1 MHTPEQLAYIKKH
14 RLIALTTD
22 ADPLYLTRPHG
33 AVTVSRA
40 MELDAVFAAYWAA
53 RRAKTPNDHRLW
65 DNDVSN
71 DFSVRN
77 EKMID
82 DFGCGQF

>member
-1 MHTPEQLAYIKKH
+1 MHTPEQLAYIAKH
-14 RLIALTTD
+14 KLAALTNYV
-22 ADPLYLTRPHG
+22 DPLYLSTVHG

-40 MELDAVFAAYWAA
+40 MELDRVYAAYWAA
-53 RRAKTPNDHRLW
+53 RRAKAPNDRRLW
-65 DNDVSN
+65 DDVVSN

-82 DFGCGQF
+82 DFGCGHF